1 MDKEKI
7 NEIKNIAI
15 YSDWNIAFEG
25 NSRGNRHLFRVNKI
39 AEFLCEKENGN
50 NELVS
55 AAAWLHDIGLINGDK
70 NHSVNGKRIAKDI
83 LLSIKLNSDEIK
95 KITHCIETHE
105 DEKIAKTKE
114 AMIVHDADALDK
126 MGSLGIIRH
135 TWKLANEGL
144 NSEDICR
151 TLEKHLKKRKRSLY
165 TKTARNIAKELNNK
179 NFFDLLKKQT
189 NMKYLISR

>member
-15 YSDWNIAFEG
+15 YSDWNISFEG
-25 NSRGNRHLFRVNKI
+25 KSRGNRHLFRVNKI
-39 AEFLCEKENGN
+39 AEFLCEKERCDK
-50 NELVS
+50 EIVI
-55 AAAWLHDIGLINGDK
+55 AAAWLHDIGLVNGNKNHAINGK
-70 NHSVNGKRIAKDI
+70 KIARNI
-83 LLSIKLNSDEIK
+83 LLSIKLDSNDIK
-95 KITHCIETHE
+95 RIIHCIEAHE

-114 AMIVHDADALDK
+114 AMIVHDADVLDK

-151 TLEKHLKKRKRSLY
+151 TLEKHLEKRKRSLY
-165 TKTARNIAKELNNK
+165 IKTARNIAEELNNK
-179 NFFDLLKKQT
+179 NFFDLLKRQIS
-189 NMKYLISR
+189 MKYLISR